1 MMKTRLNRQK
11 QDIMR
16 IKSQSGD
23 VSRTPTFFNS
33 GSTKNFYEPPEKSI
47 QRQDHSETPIF
58 VLKATFGPLWFRFFQ
73 CNECK
78 FWSGGCSKGKI
89 NKIAISTACEKFEHK
104 RCQTWLIM

>member
-16 IKSQSGD
+16 IKSQ
-23 VSRTPTFFNS
+23 
-33 GSTKNFYEPPEKSI
+33 PEKSI